1 MQTKYTVYSKDGCP
15 YCDKIVQFLEAA
27 HLNHVVYKLDDHFTR
42 EQFYKEFG
50 EGSTFPQV
58 LMDDQL
64 LGGCAD
70 TVSFLINEGYVKVQ
84 SFLWTK

>member
-1 MQTKYTVYSKDGCP
+1 MQNKFTVYSKTGCP
-15 YCDKIVQFLEAA
+15 YCVKVKQVLELA
-27 HLNHVVYKLDDHFTR
+27 HLNYVVYNLDEHFNR

-58 LMDDQL
+58 LLNDQH

-70 TVSFLINEGYVKVQ
+70 TVAYLINEGYVK
-84 SFLWTK
+84 S

>member
-1 MQTKYTVYSKDGCP
+1 MKMKFTVYSRSGCP
-15 YCDKIVQFLEAA
+15 YCVKIKEVLELA
-27 HLNHVVYKLDDHFTR
+27 HLDHVVYNLDEHFTR

-58 LMDDQL
+58 LVDGEQ

-70 TVSFLINEGYVKVQ
+70 TVAYLINEGYVKA
-84 SFLWTK
+84 

>member
-1 MQTKYTVYSKDGCP
+1 MQNQFTVYSKSGCP
-15 YCDKIVQFLEAA
+15 YCVKVKQLLEQAN
-27 HLNHVVYKLDDHFTR
+27 LNHVVYDLDDHFTK

-58 LMDDQL
+58 VLNDQH

-70 TVSFLINEGYVKVQ
+70 TVRYLILEGYV
-84 SFLWTK
+84 SA

>member
-1 MQTKYTVYSKDGCP
+1 MKMKFTVYSRSGCP
-15 YCDKIVQFLEAA
+15 YCVKIKEVLELS
-27 HLNHVVYKLDDHFTR
+27 HLDHVVYNLDEHFTR

-58 LMDDQL
+58 LLDGEQ

-70 TVSFLINEGYVKVQ
+70 TVAYLINEGYVKA
-84 SFLWTK
+84 

>member
-1 MQTKYTVYSKDGCP
+1 MKMKFTVYSKTGCP
-15 YCDKIVQFLEAA
+15 YCVKIKQVLEMA
-27 HLNHVVYKLDDHFTR
+27 HLDHVVYNLDEQFTR

-58 LMDDQL
+58 LLDGEQ

-70 TVSFLINEGYVKVQ
+70 TVAYLMNEGYIKN
-84 SFLWTK
+84 